1 MSSSIS
7 TRRSAVLWPKRP
19 QEFSWKNRDPGDRAM
34 PSVVPSS
41 VADAKLAEKAAWRR
55 YAEAKDDN
63 WREAFAEWVEAR
75 DALLAAYADEAANL
89 HRF

>member
-1 MSSSIS
+1 
-7 TRRSAVLWPKRP
+7 
-19 QEFSWKNRDPGDRAM
+19 M
-34 PSVVPSS
+34 PSALPSS

-55 YAEAKDDN
+55 YAEAKGDN

-75 DALLAAYADEAANL
+75 DAVLAAYADEAASR

>member
-1 MSSSIS
+1 
-7 TRRSAVLWPKRP
+7 
-19 QEFSWKNRDPGDRAM
+19 M

-55 YAEAKDDN
+55 YAEAKGDN
-63 WREAFAEWVEAR
+63 WPEAFAEWVEAR

-89 HRF
+89 LIGTPPAWKGRQRPTAVDRSLCRGSSSQV